1 MDNPPPTGPRVAFL
15 THYAELYGANR
26 SLLGLV
32 DGLARHRVRPHVI
45 LPEPGDLL
53 DALAARNVPAAVLPF
68 DWWVSAR
75 RTTAGAADRLVGTVR
90 HLRGLTAQIGRW
102 GCDLVYSNSSVFAAG
117 ALAAAELNLPHVWHL
132 REFGRRDYDLAPDL
146 GTRFAR
152 LGFRSADAVVCVSHA
167 LRRALLGRRPPAH
180 SRVIY
185 NGVATEAEFD
195 ARRRAA
201 GAGSG
206 RRPPFTF
213 VLVGRFRPSKGQDVA
228 LRAFARVAASNP
240 AVRLNLVGGAGGTGD
255 QAYYDHCRELA
266 GSLGVTNRVE
276 FWGYIPDPERA
287 FLAADAA
294 LMCSRSEAM
303 GRVTAEAMS
312 CGRPVI
318 GYAAGGTPELIDDG
332 TTGRLYSGGAGELA
346 AAMADYAANPDLAR
360 EHGAAAWATAR
371 RRHSVE
377 AYVARVD
384 EVIQG
389 VVRAAE
395 DRHPL

>member
-1 MDNPPPTGPRVAFL
+1 MDAAPPAGPRVVFL

-32 DGLARHRVRPHVI
+32 DGLARHGVRPHVI

-53 DALAARNVPAAVLPF
+53 AALAARAVPAAVLPV
-68 DWWVSAR
+68 DWWVSTR
-75 RTTAGAADRLVGTVR
+75 RTATGAADRLVRTVR

-102 GCDLVYSNSSVFAAG
+102 GCDLVYSNSSVFASG

-167 LRRALLGRRPPAH
+167 LLRAMLGRRPPAH
-180 SRVIY
+180 ARVVY

-201 GAGSG
+201 EAARG
-206 RRPPFTF
+206 RRQPFTF

-228 LRAFARVAASNP
+228 IRAFARVAAGSP
-240 AVRLNLVGGAGGTGD
+240 TVRLLLVGGAGGTGD
-255 QAYYDHCRELA
+255 QAYYDHCRDLA
-266 GSLGVTNRVE
+266 SGLGVADRVE
-276 FWGYIPDPERA
+276 FWGYVPDPERA
-287 FLAADAA
+287 FLAADVA

-312 CGRPVI
+312 CCRPVI
-318 GYAAGGTPELIDDG
+318 GYAAGGTPELIADG
-332 TTGRLYSGGAGELA
+332 TTGRLYRGGADELA
-346 AAMADYAANPDLAR
+346 GIMAEYAAAPTLTW
-360 EHGAAAWATAR
+360 EHGAAGWAAAR
-371 RRHSVE
+371 QRHSVE
-377 AYVARVD
+377 GYVAQVL
-384 EVIQG
+384 EVIRG
-389 VVRAAE
+389 VV
-395 DRHPL
+395 PGG

>member
-1 MDNPPPTGPRVAFL
+1 MDTPRSAGPRVAFL

-32 DGLARHRVRPHVI
+32 DGLARHGVRPHVI

-53 DALAARNVPAAVLPF
+53 DVLAARAVPAAVLPV
-68 DWWVSAR
+68 DWWVSTR
-75 RTTAGAADRLVGTVR
+75 RTAAGAADRLVRTVR

-102 GCDLVYSNSSVFAAG
+102 DCDLVYSNSSVFAAG

-132 REFGRRDYDLAPDL
+132 REFGRRDYDLVPDL
-146 GTRFAR
+146 GTRVAR

-167 LRRALLGRRPPAH
+167 LIRALLGRRPPVHA
-180 SRVIY
+180 RVIY

-201 GAGSG
+201 EAARG
-206 RRPPFTF
+206 RRQPFTF

-228 LRAFARVAASNP
+228 IRAFAKVAAGAP
-240 AVRLNLVGGAGGTGD
+240 VRLLLVGGAGGTGD
-255 QAYYDHCRELA
+255 QAYFDHCRELA
-266 GSLGVTNRVE
+266 SRLGVADRVE
-276 FWGYIPDPERA
+276 FWGYVPDPERA
-287 FLAADAA
+287 FLAADVA

-312 CGRPVI
+312 CCRPVV
-318 GYAAGGTPELIDDG
+318 GFAAGGTPELIADG
-332 TTGRLYSGGAGELA
+332 TTGRLYRGGADELA
-346 AAMADYAANPDLAR
+346 AAMTGYAADPDRAW
-360 EHGAAAWATAR
+360 EHGAAGWAVAR

-377 AYVARVD
+377 AYVAQVH
-384 EVIQG
+384 EVIRG
-389 VVRAAE
+389 VV
-395 DRHPL
+395 PGG

>member
-1 MDNPPPTGPRVAFL
+1 MDTPRPAGPRVAFL

-32 DGLARHRVRPHVI
+32 DGLSGYGVRPHVI

-53 DALAARNVPAAVLPF
+53 GALAARAVPAAVLPI
-68 DWWVSAR
+68 DWWVSTR
-75 RTTAGAADRLVGTVR
+75 RTPAGVADRLVRAVR
-90 HLRGLTAQIGRW
+90 HLRGLTARIGRW

-117 ALAAAELNLPHVWHL
+117 ALAAAESGLPHVWHL

-152 LGFRSADAVVCVSHA
+152 LGFRSADALVCVSHA
-167 LRRALLGRRPPAH
+167 LCRALLGRRPPAH
-180 SRVIY
+180 ARVVY

-201 GAGSG
+201 EAAGG
-206 RRPPFTF
+206 RRQPFTF
-213 VLVGRFRPSKGQDVA
+213 ALVGRFRPSKGQDVA
-228 LRAFARVAASNP
+228 IRALARVAAGGQD
-240 AVRLNLVGGAGGTGD
+240 VRLLLVGGAGGTGD
-255 QAYYDHCRELA
+255 QAYLDHCRALA
-266 GSLGVTNRVE
+266 AGLGVADRVE
-276 FWGYIPDPERA
+276 FWGYVPDPERA

-312 CGRPVI
+312 CCRPVI
-318 GYAAGGTPELIDDG
+318 GYAAGGTPELIADG
-332 TTGRLYSGGAGELA
+332 TTGRLYRGGADELA
-346 AAMADYAANPDLAR
+346 GAMAEYAAAPDLAW
-360 EHGAAAWATAR
+360 EHGAAGWAAAR

-377 AYVARVD
+377 AYVAQVN
-384 EVIQG
+384 EVIRG
-389 VVRAAE
+389 VVPGA
-395 DRHPL
+395 